1 MGDLTINSVTKK
13 FHNHH
18 KTSSQNPFFQ
28 LYPIDLTI
36 KEGEFFGIIGPS
48 GCGKTTFL
56 KCIAG
61 LIVPDSGK
69 VSLGKENLTNVPP
82 EKRQFSMVFQQPLL
96 FPHLRVIDNVAF
108 GLKMQGINKK
118 VRLNKAKEMLQAVGL
133 SGYELRHPSELSG
146 GQQQRVSLARAII
159 MNPKVLF
166 LDEPFSALDPD
177 LREEMRELVKKLHQ
191 TFKVTVLMVTH
202 DREEAFQLA
211 DRLAIMDEGRVLQ
224 VGTPKKCYE
233 EPENIKVAQFLGSKN
248 MLEGE
253 IAKSKFIGKY
263 IETSFS
269 YDTFNKYKGW
279 LIIRPELFKRN
290 YSNESDNEDQD
301 MEDFRGRIKEVSYRS
316 GFVHY
321 KVDVNG
327 QSLYVIEPN
336 QSDLPKVND
345 KVTLQLNMEKAHFIP
360 QKRGIK
366 D

>member
-1 MGDLTINSVTKK
+1 MGNLVISSIKKK

-18 KTSSQNPFFQ
+18 GDLSQNPSFQ

-36 KEGEFFGIIGPS
+36 QEGEFFGILGPS

-61 LIVPDSGK
+61 LIFPDSGD
-69 VSLGKENLTNVPP
+69 VLLGKKNLTYVPP

-177 LREEMRELVKKLHQ
+177 LREEMRELVKQLHQ
-191 TFKVTVLMVTH
+191 TYKVTVLMVTH

-211 DRLAIMDEGRVLQ
+211 DRLAIMDEGKVLQ
-224 VGTPKKCYE
+224 VGTPKICYE
-233 EPENIKVAQFLGSKN
+233 EPENIKIAQFLGSKN
-248 MLEGE
+248 MIEGE
-253 IAKSKFIGKY
+253 VLKSKFIGKY
-263 IETSFS
+263 FETSFE
-269 YDTFNKYKGW
+269 YDDFNSNKGW
-279 LIIRPELFKRN
+279 LIIRPELFKRT
-290 YSNESDNEDQD
+290 ESETEDQD
-301 MEDFRGRIKEVSYRS
+301 IQNFKGRIKEVSYRS

-321 KVDVNG
+321 KVNVKG

-336 QSDLPKVND
+336 QSDLPEVNEQ
-345 KVTLQLNMEKAHFIP
+345 VTLQLNMKKVHFIP
-360 QKRGIK
+360 QNEE
-366 D
+366 